1 MENMQL
7 NAHHV
12 PPVPPLPLPM
22 GRERERERERH
33 RGWERN
39 IKAIIMYT

>member
-1 MENMQL
+1 MQL

-22 GRERERERERH
+22 GRERERDI
-33 RGWERN
+33 GGGERN